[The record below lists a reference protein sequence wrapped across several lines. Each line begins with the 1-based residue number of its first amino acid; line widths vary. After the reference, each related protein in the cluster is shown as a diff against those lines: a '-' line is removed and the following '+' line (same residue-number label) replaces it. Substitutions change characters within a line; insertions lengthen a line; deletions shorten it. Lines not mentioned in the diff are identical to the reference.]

1 MLVLSSSALARE
13 KETLRKELDKTKL
26 KLKDTESKLRN
37 TIQDKTKLEVDNSFA
52 SYSSIS
58 SLLACSVAYWRIP
71 HDNIFYAE

>member
-37 TIQDKTKLEVDNSFA
+37 TIQDKTKLEVHNSFA

-58 SLLACSVAYWRIP
+58 SLSACSVAYWRIP